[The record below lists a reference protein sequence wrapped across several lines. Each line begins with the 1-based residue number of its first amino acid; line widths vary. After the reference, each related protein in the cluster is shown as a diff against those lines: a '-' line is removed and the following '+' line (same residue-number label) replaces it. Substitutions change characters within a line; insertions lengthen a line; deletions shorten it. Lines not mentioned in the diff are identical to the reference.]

1 MIDSREALIADPLYP
16 QLKEQ
21 MIEST
26 GLNYYADKDADLARR
41 IGHRLAT
48 TGSQDC
54 AAYLAMLRD
63 PLRGPSELDALI
75 AELTIGETYFFRH
88 PEHFDALRERVLPDL
103 MSRNRALSPPKRS
116 MRIWCAGCAD
126 GPEPYSLAILLKRE
140 MAHQI
145 HGWEVTIFG
154 TDINRHRLAKAR
166 EGKFEEWALRSTSE
180 EIKRDCFSKEG
191 RFWTIAPKYKEG
203 VSFQFHNL
211 VEDSFPSLLNNLSS
225 FDLIV
230 CRNVM
235 IYFGPD
241 LMHRMI
247 QQFHDC
253 LVPGGWLVVGP
264 SEPNMTCF
272 ASFHV
277 VNAPGVT
284 LYQRPHQPFGPGI
297 AAETLTM
304 APLPPVP
311 AVPRVRDST
320 TNGQVAAPAR
330 SAPPTLERLRHYA
343 DGGAWENAARCCEE
357 LLREDNLK
365 AKVHFYHALV
375 LEQMNKHVEAETSL
389 RRVLY
394 LDRRSVLAHY
404 YLGLL
409 LQSRGDPKQAA
420 RFFENTLNLLQ
431 FRDDAD
437 SFSEADGITAAELK
451 KLAGMHLEILRTHV

>member
-1 MIDSREALIADPLYP
+1 MIDSREELIADPLYP

-26 GLNYYADKDADLARR
+26 GLNYYADKDVDLARR
-41 IGHRLAT
+41 IGHRLST

-88 PEHFDALRERVLPDL
+88 QEHFDALRERVLPDL
-103 MSRNRALSPPKRS
+103 MSRNRAKRS
-116 MRIWCAGCAD
+116 LRIWCAGCAD

-140 MAHQI
+140 MAHRTL
-145 HGWEVTIFG
+145 GWEVAIFG

-211 VEDSFPSLLNNLSS
+211 VEHSFPSLLNNLFS

-235 IYFGPD
+235 IYFGSD
-241 LMHRMI
+241 LMQTMI
-247 QQFHDC
+247 QRFHDC

-272 ASFHV
+272 ASFNV

-284 LYQRPHQPFGPGI
+284 LYQKPHQPIDPDV
-297 AAETLTM
+297 AAEIPTM

-311 AVPRVRDST
+311 AAPRLRDST
-320 TNGQVAAPAR
+320 TNGLMAAPAP
-330 SAPPTLERLRHYA
+330 SAPPTLEKVRHYA
-343 DGGAWENAARCCEE
+343 DCGAWENAARCCEE
-357 LLREDNLK
+357 LLRGDNLK

-375 LEQMNKHVEAETSL
+375 LEQMNKHGEAETSL
-389 RRVLY
+389 RRALY
-394 LDRRSVLAHY
+394 LDRQSVLAHY

-420 RFFENTLNLLQ
+420 RCFENALNLLQ
-431 FRDDAD
+431 SRNDAD
-437 SFSEADGITAAELK
+437 SFPDADSISAAELK
-451 KLAGMHLEILRTHV
+451 KLAAMHLETLRTQV